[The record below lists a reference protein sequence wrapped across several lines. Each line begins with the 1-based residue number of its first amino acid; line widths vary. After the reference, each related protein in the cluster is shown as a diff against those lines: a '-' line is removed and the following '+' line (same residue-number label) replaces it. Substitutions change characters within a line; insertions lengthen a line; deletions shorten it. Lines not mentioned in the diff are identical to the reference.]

1 MLPGV
6 FSMAVA
12 RMLCLSMMCA
22 IGQLGNW
29 VIDVSTSPSGD
40 NVQPP
45 PKQRRRGKVAFI
57 LKLIYKE
64 QQKYRVTSQ
73 ERYLSET

>member
-12 RMLCLSMMCA
+12 RMLCIMFA
-22 IGQLGNW
+22 IEQLGNW
-29 VIDVSTSPSGD
+29 VIDISTSPSGD
-40 NVQPP
+40 NVQAL

>member
-12 RMLCLSMMCA
+12 RMLCSSIMFA
-22 IGQLGNW
+22 IEQLGNW

-40 NVQPP
+40 NVQAD
-45 PKQRRRGKVAFI
+45 PKQRRRRAKTAFI
-57 LKLIYKE
+57 LKPICNG
-64 QQKYRVTSQ
+64 QKNEKVYFTEEVSI
-73 ERYLSET
+73 